1 LIAQSELPLAALY
14 FGNLAVSRAP
24 ATMPLMASLPPV
36 DEMNAE
42 RRWPRF
48 HFDVPIRLVYENGH
62 HARVADGR
70 GTELNE
76 GGLGLYAGIEL
87 EIGDR
92 VEVELTVPFY
102 CLSLKLQGVVRNRP
116 GNGYYYGIQFVETD
130 ATQRGEIALFAKMLQ
145 TAAGHLDS

>member
-1 LIAQSELPLAALY
+1 
-14 FGNLAVSRAP
+14 
-24 ATMPLMASLPPV
+24 MPVMASIPPV
-36 DEMNAE
+36 DDISAE
-42 RRWPRF
+42 RRWQRY
-48 HFDVPIRLVYENGH
+48 HFDVPIRLVFENGNNT
-62 HARVADGR
+62 RVAEGR

-87 EIGDR
+87 EIGDQ

-116 GNGYYYGIQFVETD
+116 GNGYYYGIQFVDTD
-130 ATQRGEIALFAKMLQ
+130 ATQRGEIALFAKMLE